1 MTAALAVRVRDDEAE
16 ARRAFALL
24 LIASV
29 KAGAKPATDPPLPAR
44 PRLRVVASR

>member
-1 MTAALAVRVRDDEAE
+1 MTTDLAVRVRDDEAE
-16 ARRAFALL
+16 ARRTLALL

-44 PRLRVVASR
+44 LRLRVVASR